1 MLWRLKK
8 LSRKINKLLMMKK
21 FCILCLMMLLGMC
34 CSYAQCDQAFIDKC
48 SSGGGASVKYVKH
61 FRIRFTE
68 AMKGKSIS
76 EGKFSIMLSK
86 GSHYR
91 FYTCNDETK
100 PGHTVVEM
108 SSDGV
113 GKLVSNVN
121 PTTGAEYSA
130 FDFICT
136 KTGPYYLKMFFK
148 DGKEGCGVCVMT
160 LVTD

>member
-1 MLWRLKK
+1 M
-8 LSRKINKLLMMKK
+8 IFALL
-21 FCILCLMMLLGMC
+21 LLGMGS
-34 CSYAQCDQAFIDKC
+34 SYAQCDQAFIDKC

-68 AMKGKSIS
+68 AMKGKSVS
-76 EGKFSIMLSK
+76 EGKFSIMLNK
-86 GSHYR
+86 GTHYR

-100 PGHTVVEM
+100 PGHTIVDL
-108 SSDGV
+108 SSDAA
-113 GKLVSNVN
+113 GKLISNFN
-121 PTTGAEYSA
+121 ESTGAEYPA
-130 FDFICT
+130 FDFLCT

>member
-1 MLWRLKK
+1 MRYLGL
-8 LSRKINKLLMMKK
+8 ICFALLM
-21 FCILCLMMLLGMC
+21 FTGH
-34 CSYAQCDQAFIDKC
+34 SYAQCDQAFIDKC
-48 SSGGGASVKYVKH
+48 SSNGPSVKYVKH

-68 AMKGKSIS
+68 AMKGKNVS

-91 FYTCNDETK
+91 FYVCNDETK

-108 SSDGV
+108 SSDAA
-113 GKLVSNVN
+113 GKCGTNVN
-121 PTTGAEYSA
+121 PTTGAEYPA
-130 FDFICT
+130 FDIMCS

>member
-1 MLWRLKK
+1 MRKFYML
-8 LSRKINKLLMMKK
+8 
-21 FCILCLMMLLGMC
+21 CVMLFLGVC
-34 CSYAQCDQAFIDKC
+34 SSYAQCDQAFIDKC
-48 SSGGGASVKYVKH
+48 SSGGGSSVKYVKH

-76 EGKFSIMLSK
+76 EGKFSIMLNK

-108 SSDGV
+108 SSDVQGRC
-113 GKLVSNVN
+113 GGNIN

-130 FDFICT
+130 FDFICS
-136 KTGPYYLKMFFK
+136 KTGPYYLKMYFK

-160 LVTD
+160 LVTE

>member
-1 MLWRLKK
+1 MRQNKTISNIKK
-8 LSRKINKLLMMKK
+8 MRRICFICAFLL
-21 FCILCLMMLLGMC
+21 IGIG

-48 SSGGGASVKYVKH
+48 SSNGPSVKYVKH

-68 AMKGKSIS
+68 AMKGKNVS
-76 EGKFSIMLSK
+76 EGNFSIMLSK

-91 FYTCNDETK
+91 FYVCNDESK

-108 SSDGV
+108 SSDAA
-113 GKLVSNVN
+113 GKCGTNVN
-121 PTTGAEYSA
+121 PTTGAEYPA
-130 FDFICT
+130 FDIMCS
-136 KTGPYYLKMFFK
+136 KTGPYYLKMYFK

>member
-1 MLWRLKK
+1 MRY
-8 LSRKINKLLMMKK
+8 LSLICFALLMFM
-21 FCILCLMMLLGMC
+21 GHG
-34 CSYAQCDQAFIDKC
+34 YAQCDQAFIDKC
-48 SSGGGASVKYVKH
+48 SSANGASVKYVKH

-68 AMKGKSIS
+68 AMKGKSVS
-76 EGKFSIMLSK
+76 EAKYSIMLSK

-91 FYTCNDETK
+91 FYVCNDETK

-108 SSDGV
+108 SSDAAGSC
-113 GKLVSNVN
+113 GGNIN
-121 PTTGAEYSA
+121 PTTGAEYKA
-130 FDFICT
+130 FDFVCS